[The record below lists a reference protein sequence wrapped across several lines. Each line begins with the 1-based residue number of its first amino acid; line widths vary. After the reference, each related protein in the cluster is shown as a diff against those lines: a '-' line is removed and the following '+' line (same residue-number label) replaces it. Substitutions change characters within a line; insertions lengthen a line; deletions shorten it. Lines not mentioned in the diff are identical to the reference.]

1 MSILTFSRVKILFGM
16 GLVCLLVQCLYFVNY
31 YNLITTIQRY
41 VPSTKPEPK
50 PHEKFSDIQ
59 TMGNK
64 QQTDVD
70 NKNQTNILK
79 NKHVNLVNFSLC
91 PEILPA
97 LNEKVNLLVPDR
109 MDLEDVALQLS
120 RLRILKG
127 GHQMPLD
134 CEARYKI
141 AILVPYRNRMD
152 NLCSFLLNLHPFL
165 TKQKLDYTIFVI
177 EQFND
182 GKFNRGKL
190 LNIGYTEA
198 LKLNNFDCFF
208 LHDVDL
214 IPMNNN
220 NMYSCPIQ
228 PRHMA
233 TANNKYG
240 GRMPYSDYFGGVV
253 GINRTHFELV
263 NGFSNM
269 YWGWGGE
276 DDDFL
281 YRISY
286 HNLKFT
292 RLPGH
297 MGRYYALSHSGQL
310 PNPERIDLLHSSFY
324 RFDTDG
330 LNTLNYKIKSL
341 EILPLFTHFLVDLD
355 E

>member
-1 MSILTFSRVKILFGM
+1 MSILTFSRVKILFGT
-16 GLVCLLVQCLYFVNY
+16 VIICLLVLYFVNY
-31 YNLITTIQRY
+31 YNLITTRPRY

-50 PHEKFSDIQ
+50 PHSYLSDNQ
-59 TMGNK
+59 SM
-64 QQTDVD
+64 VD
-70 NKNQTNILK
+70 TKNQTNLIE

-97 LNEKVNLLVPDR
+97 LDEKVNLLVPDR
-109 MDLEDVALQLS
+109 MDLGDVELQLS

-141 AILVPYRNRMD
+141 AILVPYKNRMD
-152 NLCSFLLNLHPFL
+152 NLCTFLLNIHPFL

-214 IPMNNN
+214 LPTNYSNI
-220 NMYSCPIQ
+220 YSCPDR

-233 TANNKYG
+233 TAVDKYG
-240 GRMPYSDYFGGVV
+240 SRMPYSDYFGGVV
-253 GINRTHFELV
+253 GIKRTQFELA
-263 NGFSNM
+263 NGFSNK

-276 DDDFL
+276 DDEFL
-281 YRISY
+281 LRIEH
-286 HNLKFT
+286 HNLGFT
-292 RLPGH
+292 YLPLDV
-297 MGRYYALSHSGQL
+297 GRYHSLLHYKQD
-310 PNPERIDLLHSSFY
+310 PNPERHTLLQNSFY
-324 RFDTDG
+324 RFKTDG
-330 LNTLNYKIKSL
+330 LNSLNYKIKSL
-341 EILPLFTHFLVDLD
+341 EILSLYTHFLVDLL
-355 E
+355 EMQI

>member
-1 MSILTFSRVKILFGM
+1 MSILSFSRVKILFGM
-16 GLVCLLVQCLYFVNY
+16 GIICLLVQCLYFVNY
-31 YNLITTIQRY
+31 YNLISTKQQY
-41 VPSTKPEPK
+41 VPSTKLELK
-50 PHEKFSDIQ
+50 SHANFSDNQ
-59 TMGNK
+59 TM
-64 QQTDVD
+64 VD
-70 NKNQTNILK
+70 NKNQTTILK
-79 NKHVNLVNFSLC
+79 NNNVNLVNFSLC
-91 PEILPA
+91 PQILPA
-97 LNEKVNLLVPDR
+97 IDENVNLLVPDR
-109 MDLEDVALQLS
+109 VNLEDVALQLS

-127 GHQMPLD
+127 GHQMPID
-134 CEARYKI
+134 CEARHKI

-177 EQFND
+177 EQLD
-182 GKFNRGKL
+182 DRKFNRGKL
-190 LNIGYTEA
+190 FNVGYTEA

-220 NMYSCPIQ
+220 NMYICSDRPK
-228 PRHMA
+228 HMA

-240 GRMPYSDYFGGVV
+240 GRMPYEDYFGGVV
-253 GINRTHFELV
+253 GINRTQFELV

-286 HNLKFT
+286 HKLEFT
-292 RLPGH
+292 RLPQH
-297 MGRYYALSHSGQL
+297 MGRYYALSHSGQQ
-310 PNPERIDLLHSSFY
+310 PNPERRNLLHTSFY

-330 LNTLNYKIKSL
+330 LNRLNYVIKSL
-341 EILPLFTHFLVDLD
+341 KILPLFTHFLVDLD